1 MLSEIIDKKIDMS
14 PNGYDYP
21 LSSIMK
27 REITFLRNNFMPG
40 YLLPVSD
47 ADKAVVRPVVLQVCR
62 ALQTHLNLGRH
73 TEMIYAGDTL
83 AIPQNGSNLSDKNDL
98 P

>member
-1 MLSEIIDKKIDMS
+1 
-14 PNGYDYP
+14 
-21 LSSIMK
+21 
-27 REITFLRNNFMPG
+27 MPG

-83 AIPQNGSNLSDKNDL
+83 AIPQNGSNLSDKNDCL
-98 P
+98 KKVKSLFTMEVINSVHRKYYCM